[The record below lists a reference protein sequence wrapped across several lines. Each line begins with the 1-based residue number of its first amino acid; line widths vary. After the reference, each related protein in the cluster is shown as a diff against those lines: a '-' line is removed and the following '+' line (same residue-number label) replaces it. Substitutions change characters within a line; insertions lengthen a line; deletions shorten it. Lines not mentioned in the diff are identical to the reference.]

1 MSLAKGLFPRNADV
15 LEEVLVI
22 AFGDLVKRTAL
33 TEARDPA
40 SDSAAAAADPA
51 AGACLARAAN
61 GPGGAERLV
70 KGQDGLK
77 RAPG

>member
-1 MSLAKGLFPRNADV
+1 MSLAKSLFSGDADV

-22 AFGDLVKRTAL
+22 AFGDLVKRAAL
-33 TEARDPA
+33 AEARDPA
-40 SDSAAAAADPA
+40 GDRAAAAADPA
-51 AGACLARAAN
+51 DGACLARAAN

-70 KGQDGLK
+70 KGQDGHK